1 MAHDWIAVRGARVH
15 NLKNIDV
22 DIPRDQLVV
31 ITGLSGSGKSSL
43 AFDTI
48 YAEGQ
53 RRYVESLSSYARQ
66 FLEQME
72 KPDVDLIDG
81 LSPAI
86 AIEQKTTG
94 SNPRST
100 VGTVTEIY
108 DYLRLLFANI
118 GVPHCHLCGREIASQ
133 SLERIV
139 DMVMLS
145 PNDERINVL
154 APIVR
159 GRKGEFKKE
168 LAGLRARGFTKVR
181 VDGQPHSLDE
191 DIKLD
196 RRRNHTIEV
205 VVDRVVLKPGV
216 ERRLAESIEIALN
229 LADDI
234 VVINTYDGGD
244 RLFSRRLA
252 CTFCGVSMPEM
263 TPRAFS
269 FNSPH
274 GACPECQGLGA
285 VYDFDP
291 ARLVPDES
299 LSLQQGAIAPW
310 AKGDRKLVKEALG
323 TLSKTF
329 GIDLTLPFRRLP
341 KKVRDLLFYGAA
353 GTGRRADAGDGARRK
368 SKDKDA
374 KDPFG
379 AGFEGLIPNFRR
391 RFEEGSWLE
400 QENLEPY
407 RALRPCPTCAG
418 ERLKSQSRAVR
429 VKGRT
434 ISEYVNLPIAEAV
447 TVFDGME
454 LSDREALIANRILR
468 EIRDRLH
475 FLNDV
480 GVGYLTLGR
489 SAATLSGGEGQRIR
503 LATQIGS
510 NLTGVLYVLDEPS
523 IGLHQRDN
531 RALLATLARLRDLG
545 NTVVVV
551 EHDEETIRT
560 ADYVIDLGPGAG
572 EHGGHVIFQ
581 GTAAGLIAE
590 GRESLTGAYQRG
602 DRVIQTPRSRR
613 PANRGEIVIKGAREN
628 NLKNIDV
635 ALPLGV
641 LTTVTG
647 VSGSGKSTL
656 VNEILYRAL
665 AREFYRAA
673 DEPGTHSGIDGVDQL
688 DKVIQIDQ
696 SPIGRTPRSNPA
708 TYTGLFTFIRELFA
722 MLPEAKARGFRP
734 GRFSFNVKGG
744 RCEACQ
750 GDGVIAI
757 EMHFLPNVYV
767 TCEQCK
773 GRRYNRETLEIKYRG
788 KSIADVLD
796 LTVDQALPLLEN
808 FPPIANKL
816 RTLQDVGLGY
826 IELGQSAT
834 TLSGGEAQ
842 RVKLSKEL
850 SRRGTGRTLYILDE
864 PTTGLHFE
872 DTHKL
877 LDVLNKL
884 VDQGNTVVI
893 IEHNL
898 DVIKSADYVIDLG
911 PEGGVGGGEI
921 VAQGTPEVVAR
932 SRESFTGRFL
942 ADILGASGAEVT
954 ESLRRA

>member
-22 DIPRDQLVV
+22 DIPRHKLVV

-53 RRYVESLSSYARQ
+53 RRYVESLSAYARQ

-86 AIEQKTTG
+86 SIEQKTTG

-108 DYLRLLFANI
+108 DYLRLLFASI
-118 GVPHCHLCGREIASQ
+118 GVPHCSNCGKEIASQ

-139 DMVMLS
+139 DMVMLY
-145 PNDERINVL
+145 PQDARINVL

-168 LAGLRARGFTKVR
+168 LAALRAKGFTKAR
-181 VDGQPHSLDE
+181 IDGQFKSLE
-191 DIKLD
+191 DDVKLD

-205 VVDRVVLKPGV
+205 VVDRLIIRGGV
-216 ERRLAESIEIALN
+216 ERRLTESVDIALN

-234 VVINTYDGGD
+234 VVINSFDEAD

-252 CTFCGVSMPEM
+252 CVDCGLSMPEM

-274 GACPECQGLGA
+274 GACTDCQGLGA
-285 VYDFDP
+285 MVDFDP
-291 ARLVPDES
+291 ARVVPDES
-299 LSLQQGAIAPW
+299 KSLADGAIAPW
-310 AKGDRKLVKEALG
+310 ARGDKKLIRE
-323 TLSKTF
+323 TLQSLSRDF
-329 GIDLTLPFRRLP
+329 GIELTMPFGKLPRKQRE
-341 KKVRDLLFYGAA
+341 VLLFGGR
-353 GTGRRADAGDGARRK
+353 GTSQK
-368 SKDKDA
+368 
-374 KDPFG
+374 
-379 AGFEGLIPNFRR
+379 FEGIIPNLRR
-391 RFEEGSWLE
+391 RFEDGTWTE
-400 QENLEPY
+400 QADLDLY
-407 RALRPCPTCAG
+407 RSLRPCATCNG
-418 ERLKSQSRAVR
+418 RRLKLQSLSVK
-429 VKGRT
+429 VKGLT
-434 ISEYVNLPIAEAV
+434 IADCVDLPISEALA
-447 TVFDGME
+447 VFDRMQ
-454 LSDREALIANRILR
+454 LTDREAIIAERILR
-468 EIRDRLH
+468 EIQDRLR

-489 SAATLSGGEGQRIR
+489 AAATLSGGEGQRIR
-503 LATQIGS
+503 LATQIGA

-531 RALLATLARLRDLG
+531 RKLLGTLSRLRDLG
-545 NTVVVV
+545 NTVIVV

-581 GTAAGLIAE
+581 GTPAE
-590 GRESLTGAYQRG
+590 LMTDQEASSLTGAYLTGARA
-602 DRVIQTPRSRR
+602 IETPKARR
-613 PANRGEIVIKGAREN
+613 PSLKGSLTIRGAREN
-628 NLKNIDV
+628 NLKSIDV
-635 ALPLGV
+635 AFPLGV
-641 LTTVTG
+641 FTAVTG

-656 VNEILYRAL
+656 VNDILYRAL
-665 AREFYRAA
+665 ARTLYKAA
-673 DEPGTHSGIDGVDQL
+673 DEPGAHERIEGIEL
-688 DKVIQIDQ
+688 IDKVIEIDQ

-708 TYTGLFTFIRELFA
+708 TYTGLFTFIRDLFA
-722 MLPEAKARGFRP
+722 MMPEAKARGFRS

-750 GDGVIAI
+750 GDGVMAI
-757 EMHFLPNVYV
+757 EMHFLPDVYV

-773 GRRYNRETLEIKYRG
+773 GRRYNHETLEIKYRG

-808 FPPIANKL
+808 FPGIANKL

-842 RVKLSKEL
+842 RVKLAKEL

-872 DTHKL
+872 DTRKL

-884 VDQGNTVVI
+884 VDQGNTIVV

-898 DVIKSADYVIDLG
+898 DVIRAADYVIDLG
-911 PEGGVGGGEI
+911 PEGGAGGGQI
-921 VAQGTPEVVAR
+921 VAQGSPEEIAR
-932 SRESFTGRFL
+932 IESSATGRFL
-942 ADILGASGAEVT
+942 ADLFTAEQGRP
-954 ESLRRA
+954 LRSEAV

>member
-1 MAHDWIAVRGARVH
+1 MLRSNDRLAEKFMAHEWISVRGARVH

-22 DIPRDQLVV
+22 DIPRHQLVV

-53 RRYVESLSSYARQ
+53 RRYVESLSAYARQ

-86 AIEQKTTG
+86 SIEQKTTG

-118 GVPHCHLCGREIASQ
+118 GVPHCPECGKEIASQ

-139 DMVMLS
+139 DMVMLY
-145 PNDERINVL
+145 PQDERINVL

-168 LAGLRARGFTKVR
+168 LAALRARGFTKAR
-181 VDGQPHSLDE
+181 IDGQFRALEE
-191 DIKLD
+191 DVKLD

-205 VVDRVVLKPGV
+205 VVDRLIVRGGI
-216 ERRLAESIEIALN
+216 ERRLTESVDVALN

-234 VVINTYDGGD
+234 VVINTYEGGD

-252 CTFCGVSMPEM
+252 CVDCGLSMPEM

-274 GACPECQGLGA
+274 GACADCQGLGA
-285 VYDFDP
+285 MVDFDP
-291 ARLVPDES
+291 QRVIPDES
-299 LSLQQGAIAPW
+299 KSLAGGAIQPW
-310 AKGDRKLVKEALG
+310 VRGDRKLVKDALQS
-323 TLSKTF
+323 LSRDF
-329 GIDLTLPFRRLP
+329 GIDLDMPFAKLPRKAREI
-341 KKVRDLLFYGAA
+341 LLFG
-353 GTGRRADAGDGARRK
+353 GGK
-368 SKDKDA
+368 N
-374 KDPFG
+374 
-379 AGFEGLIPNFRR
+379 FEGLIPNLRR
-391 RFEEGSWLE
+391 RFADGSWAE
-400 QENLEPY
+400 QEELEPY
-407 RALRPCPTCAG
+407 RSLRPCATCRG
-418 ERLKSQSRAVR
+418 QRLKRQSLSVK

-434 ISEYVNLPIAEAV
+434 IADYVSLPIAEALDL
-447 TVFDGME
+447 FDS
-454 LSDREALIANRILR
+454 LQLTDREAIIAERILK
-468 EIRDRLH
+468 EIQERLR

-503 LATQIGS
+503 LATQIGA

-531 RALLATLARLRDLG
+531 RKLLTTLARLRDLG
-545 NTVVVV
+545 NTVIVV
-551 EHDEETIRT
+551 EHDEETIRV

-572 EHGGHVIFQ
+572 DLGGHVIFQ
-581 GTAAGLIAE
+581 GTPRALMEQSGSDT
-590 GRESLTGAYQRG
+590 GSLTGAYLTGARAIPTPKTRRAPMKG
-602 DRVIQTPRSRR
+602 DLVIR
-613 PANRGEIVIKGAREN
+613 GAREN

-635 ALPLGV
+635 RIPLGV
-641 LTTVTG
+641 LTAVTG

-656 VNEILYRAL
+656 VNDILYKSLAKVLYRAG
-665 AREFYRAA
+665 
-673 DEPGTHSGIDGVDQL
+673 DDPGAHDKIEGVEL
-688 DKVIQIDQ
+688 VDKVIEIDQ

-708 TYTGLFTFIRELFA
+708 TYTGLFTFIRDLFA
-722 MLPEAKARGFRP
+722 WMPDAKARGFKA

-757 EMHFLPNVYV
+757 EMHFLPDVYV

-788 KSIADVLD
+788 KSIADILE
-796 LTVDQALPLLEN
+796 LTVDQAMPLLEN
-808 FPPIANKL
+808 FPAIANKL
-816 RTLQDVGLGY
+816 RTLQSVGLGY
-826 IELGQSAT
+826 VTLGQSAT

-842 RVKLSKEL
+842 RVKLAKEL
-850 SRRGTGRTLYILDE
+850 SKRGTGRTLYILDE

-877 LDVLNKL
+877 LDVLMQL
-884 VDQGNTVVI
+884 VDQGNTIVV

-898 DVIKSADYVIDLG
+898 DVIKSADHVIDLG
-911 PEGGVGGGEI
+911 PEGGVGGGRI
-921 VAQGTPEVVAR
+921 VAQGTPEEVAR
-932 SRESFTGRFL
+932 REDSATGRFL
-942 ADILGASGAEVT
+942 ADLLT
-954 ESLRRA
+954 PESERGVRPMAG